1 MAAIEATA
9 RRPAEVGRGFYL
21 GLSLL
26 MVAVVVGGFSQTVP
40 GDFTPPGIPLLLHVH
55 GAAFT
60 CWILLVVAQPALVV
74 SGNVRRH
81 RQLGYIGAALA
92 AAMVV
97 LAIAATVVAVRIHMM
112 PPGFPPAVFLAMNV
126 LVAICFGALVAAG
139 VAMRGRPE
147 WHKRLMI
154 CAPCAI
160 LSPGLG
166 RFLPMPAFGPAAP
179 MVMFAVNDVILLI
192 GPVADLVV
200 RRRLH
205 PAYLYGVGA
214 VLLMELA
221 IGPVAMS
228 PLGAATLKVAMRS

>member
-1 MAAIEATA
+1 MVAIQATA
-9 RRPAEVGRGFYL
+9 QKPAEVGRGFYL

-40 GDFTPPGIPLLLHVH
+40 GDFAPPGIPILLHVH
-55 GAAFT
+55 GAVFT

-74 SGNVRRH
+74 AGNVRRH
-81 RQLGYIGAALA
+81 RQLGYFGAALA
-92 AAMVV
+92 VAMVA
-97 LAIAATVVAVRIHMM
+97 LAIAATFLAVRIHMM

-126 LVAICFGALVAAG
+126 LDAVCFGALVAAG
-139 VAMRGRPE
+139 VTMRGRPE

-154 CAPCAI
+154 CATCAI

-166 RFLPMPAFGPAAP
+166 RVLPMPAFGPAAP
-179 MVMFAVNDVILLI
+179 LVMFAVNDAILLI
-192 GPVADLVV
+192 GPVADLDV

-228 PLGAATLKVAMRS
+228 PLGAAALKAALAA

>member
-1 MAAIEATA
+1 MVAIQATA
-9 RRPAEVGRGFYL
+9 QKPAEVGRGFYL

-26 MVAVVVGGFSQTVP
+26 MVAVVVGGFPRPFLGTLRRPAFLSFCTSTALSLP
-40 GDFTPPGIPLLLHVH
+40 AGYCSSLLSPRWSSLATC
-55 GAAFT
+55 GAD
-60 CWILLVVAQPALVV
+60 
-74 SGNVRRH
+74 
-81 RQLGYIGAALA
+81 RQLGYFGAALA
-92 AAMVV
+92 VAMVA
-97 LAIAATVVAVRIHMM
+97 LAIAATFLAVRIHMM

-126 LVAICFGALVAAG
+126 LDAVCFGALVAAG
-139 VAMRGRPE
+139 VTMRGRPE

-154 CAPCAI
+154 CATCAI

-166 RFLPMPAFGPAAP
+166 RVLPMPAFGPAAP
-179 MVMFAVNDVILLI
+179 LVMFAVNDAILLI

-228 PLGAATLKVAMRS
+228 PLGAAALKAALAA